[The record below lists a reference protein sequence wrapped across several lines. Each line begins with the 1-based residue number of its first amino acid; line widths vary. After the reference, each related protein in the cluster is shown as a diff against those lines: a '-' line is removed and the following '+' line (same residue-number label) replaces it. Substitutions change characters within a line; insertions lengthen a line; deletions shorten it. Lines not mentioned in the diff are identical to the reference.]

1 MHVKKDEDVWIQTLM
16 DQTNQKENKGLVML
30 NMYEQGQP
38 QTSRFDFRRN
48 FVDGQFVKPFMPY
61 HEKRNKML
69 NYCHNGWCYK
79 LKSGSN
85 YFLTVTYA
93 LPQSVQGREFMIRVF
108 GTDLKLTK
116 LE

>member
-1 MHVKKDEDVWIQTLM
+1 MLKHNVNCATMAKPPETKMGNVFTCNIQFVMHVKKDEDVWIQTLM

-69 NYCHNGWCYK
+69 N
-79 LKSGSN
+79 
-85 YFLTVTYA
+85 
-93 LPQSVQGREFMIRVF
+93 
-108 GTDLKLTK
+108 
-116 LE
+116 